1 MLARFSRLAA
11 VRSASAMASASAP
24 SAVPRFSCVQGP
36 ATRRFLTAS
45 SRCFTDKK
53 TGAHSEKGESSS
65 EKSTGES
72 AENSAKE
79 STNPTDAAPKD
90 QPDFSQLPDL
100 TQGIPSTF
108 AFEQAAR
115 EKAAREGAA
124 AAANPNL
131 DLGADL
137 NTALSR
143 AVAEAKDR
151 HGSDNDSDG
160 SSDKKRRD
168 SAYKS
173 SAERKQ
179 EAVAKYS
186 LVLILLGMVGGV
198 AYLGRDWDSAEEAAQ
213 HANVPNGWGLG
224 LWWARVRARMTE
236 TVSYYQEPAFEKLL
250 PELDASLQKPY
261 TLCISLE
268 DMLVHSS
275 WDRQRGWALAK
286 RPGVDYFLRYLSQ
299 YYELVLFTSVPSMN
313 ALPTIQKLDP
323 FQFIMFPLFR
333 EATKYE
339 DGEIVKDL
347 SYLNRDLSKV
357 IMIDTNA
364 RHVRKQPENAI
375 ILPKWKGN
383 PRDTDLVDL
392 VPFLEYLATM
402 QTSDVRKVIK
412 SFEGKKIPEE
422 FSRREAIARAEF
434 QKQLAAR
441 KPKSSASSFVGNL
454 LGLKAGPVP
463 GSVDEINPAEAFAQG
478 KMLHDIARER
488 GQRYYQMLEADLKA
502 NGERYLKEQKEAM
515 EKQQQ
520 EAMNNMMGSFS
531 GMFVPETK

>member
-1 MLARFSRLAA
+1 MFSRVVRLAPSRA
-11 VRSASAMASASAP
+11 ANHVRPTVLRSAALACNTRLYLSTSKESNTPAHTSKSPKSTP
-24 SAVPRFSCVQGP
+24 SANEPEASNKKPSAAGP
-36 ATRRFLTAS
+36 E
-45 SRCFTDKK
+45 
-53 TGAHSEKGESSS
+53 SE
-65 EKSTGES
+65 
-72 AENSAKE
+72 AKFYE
-79 STNPTDAAPKD
+79 
-90 QPDFSQLPDL
+90 LPDL

-108 AFEQAAR
+108 EFEQAAR
-115 EKAAREGAA
+115 KSGHENIGDELSK
-124 AAANPNL
+124 
-131 DLGADL
+131 
-137 NTALSR
+137 ALS
-143 AVAEAKDR
+143 ASVAESKQD
-151 HGSDNDSDG
+151 GSGARGDG
-160 SSDKKRRD
+160 SSRD
-168 SAYKS
+168 SYKS

-179 EAVAKYS
+179 ETVAKYS
-186 LVLILLGMVGGV
+186 LGLVLFSAVAGV
-198 AYLGRDWDSAEEAAQ
+198 AYLGRDWDSQEEAAQ
-213 HANVPNGWGLG
+213 HAGVPNGWGMG
-224 LWWARVRARMTE
+224 LWWNRVRARMTE
-236 TVSYYQEPAFEKLL
+236 TVTYYQEPAFEKLL
-250 PELDASLQKPY
+250 PILDPSLQKPY

-268 DMLVHSS
+268 DMLIHSA
-275 WDRQRGWALAK
+275 WDRQRGWTTAK

-313 ALPTIQKLDP
+313 ALPTVQKLDP

-364 RHVRKQPENAI
+364 RRLRKQPENAI

-412 SFEGKKIPEE
+412 SFDGKNIPEE
-422 FSRREAIARAEF
+422 FARREAISRANF
-434 QKQLAAR
+434 QKQLEAR
-441 KPKSSASSFVGNL
+441 KPKSSASNFVGGL
-454 LGLKAGPVP
+454 LGLKG
-463 GSVDEINPAEAFAQG
+463 GSASANSDDINPAEAFAQG

-488 GQRYYQMLEADLKA
+488 GQRYYNMLESDLKA
-502 NGERYLKEQKEAM
+502 NGEKYLKEQKDAM

-531 GMFVPETK
+531 GMFLPGQEKK